1 MKKAIAVICS
11 IMLISSLGT
20 VTNVKAD
27 AEDGDIIIISPDNPD
42 DGYQDVDDLELESG
56 GNSDADKNIEHTT
69 NRPTEN
75 STDNETT
82 KAINNSANNGTN
94 GESTSAAL
102 TKKPAKVQVVSATRK
117 NKTSLKAKITL
128 KKLKGVSGYQVKYSY
143 HKKFKKYLTK
153 NCKKNK
159 FTLKKLKAGKKY
171 YIKARAY
178 VKNGNK
184 KVYGSW
190 SKKKLIKVKKNKK

>member
-11 IMLISSLGT
+11 IMLILSLGT

-27 AEDGDIIIISPDNPD
+27 AEDGDIIIISPSNPD
-42 DGYQDVDDLELESG
+42 DGYHDVDDLELESG
-56 GNSDADKNIEHTT
+56 GNSNADKNTEHTT
-69 NRPTEN
+69 S
-75 STDNETT
+75 STSNETT
-82 KAINNSANNGTN
+82 KAIHNSANNGAN
-94 GESTSAAL
+94 GESTGAAL
-102 TKKPAKVQVVSATRK
+102 TKKPAKVKVISATRK
-117 NKTSLKAKITL
+117 NKKSLKAKITL
-128 KKLKGVSGYQVKYSY
+128 KKIKGVSGYQVKYSY
-143 HKKFKKYLTK
+143 HKKLKKYLTK

-159 FTLKKLKAGKKY
+159 FTLKKLKPGKKY

-190 SKKKLIKVKKNKK
+190 SKKKLIKIKKNKK

>member
-27 AEDGDIIIISPDNPD
+27 AEDGDIIIISPSNPD
-42 DGYQDVDDLELESG
+42 DGYHDVDDLELESG
-56 GNSDADKNIEHTT
+56 ESSGSNENT
-69 NRPTEN
+69 NHSTSKPT
-75 STDNETT
+75 ETT
-82 KAINNSANNGTN
+82 KAINGNINEKGDAKSN
-94 GESTSAAL
+94 GESTGAAL
-102 TKKPAKVQVVSATRK
+102 TKKPAKVKVISATRK
-117 NKTSLKAKITL
+117 NKKSLKAKITL
-128 KKLKGVSGYQVKYSY
+128 KKIKGVSGYQVKYSY
-143 HKKFKKYLTK
+143 HKKLKKYLTK

-190 SKKKLIKVKKNKK
+190 SKKKLIKIKKNKK